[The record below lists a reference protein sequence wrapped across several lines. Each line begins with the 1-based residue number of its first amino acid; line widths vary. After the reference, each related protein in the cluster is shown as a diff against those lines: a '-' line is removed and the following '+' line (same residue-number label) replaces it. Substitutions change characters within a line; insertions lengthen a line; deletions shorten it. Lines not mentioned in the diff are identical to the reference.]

1 MEEKIITIVN
11 PLTSER
17 KEITVTDVKVAEGC
31 EFAQQTIEQLVNT
44 LNDVYKDYSEQ
55 TVKIAKLRDALKGIL

>member
-11 PLTSER
+11 PLTNGR
-17 KEITVTDVKVAEGC
+17 KEITVTDAEVAEGC
-31 EFAQQTIEQLVNT
+31 EFARQTIEQLVNT